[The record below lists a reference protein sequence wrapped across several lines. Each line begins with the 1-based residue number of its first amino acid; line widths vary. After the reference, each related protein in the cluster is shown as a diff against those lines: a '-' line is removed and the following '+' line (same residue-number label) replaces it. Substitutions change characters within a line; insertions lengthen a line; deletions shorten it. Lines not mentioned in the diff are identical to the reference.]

1 MRPFFVVWTG
11 QAFSLFGSMVV
22 QFALVWWL
30 ALTTGSPVVLA
41 IAAFVAIAPQV
52 VLTPFA
58 GALVDRWNRRRVMIA
73 ADGAIAAVTAV
84 LVLLFATGL
93 IDVWHVYVA
102 AFLRAIGG
110 GFHHPAMTAS
120 TTLMVP
126 RQQLSRVGGLNQ
138 ALNGGLGIVAPPVA
152 ALLLLA
158 LPMHL
163 VLAVDIGTAAVAI
176 GTLFVIP
183 IPQPARAP
191 EGKSILGD
199 MREGFRYLW
208 TWKAML
214 LILAIA
220 MALNFLLVPA
230 VTLVP
235 VLVVNHFLGGAPE
248 FAALQSSLGVGLLLG
263 GLLLGAWG
271 GFKRRMV
278 TVNVGLAF
286 MGVGSLVVGVVPSTG
301 FYIALGATFLMGF
314 SASLVNGSIMAVM
327 QATVPPE
334 MQGRVF
340 ALLGAGATAMT
351 PIGLAIAGPVAEVFG
366 TQIWFAVAG
375 IALLA
380 AGFGAFF
387 VPSLMRF
394 EQAEAQADAAARPPG
409 P

>member
-11 QAFSLFGSMVV
+11 QAFSLFGSQVV

-30 ALTTGSPVVLA
+30 ALTTGSPAVLA
-41 IAAFVAIAPQV
+41 FAAFVAIAPQV

-73 ADGAIAAVTAV
+73 ADAGIAAVTVALIV
-84 LVLLFATGL
+84 LFASGL
-93 IDVWHVYVA
+93 IEVWHIYLA
-102 AFLRAIGG
+102 AFLRAVGG

-126 RQQLSRVGGLNQ
+126 RAQLSRVGGLNQ
-138 ALNGGLGIVAPPVA
+138 ALNGGLAIVAPPVA

-163 VLAVDIGTAAVAI
+163 VLSLDIATAAVAI

-183 IPQPARAP
+183 IPQPEKVP
-191 EGKSILGD
+191 EGRSVLAD
-199 MREGFRYLW
+199 MREGFRYIW
-208 TWKAML
+208 TWKGALMIL
-214 LILAIA
+214 LIA

-230 VTLVP
+230 ITLVP

-248 FAALQSSLGVGLLLG
+248 FAALQSAIGVGILIG
-263 GLLLGAWG
+263 GILLGAWG

-278 TVNVGLAF
+278 TINVGLAL
-286 MGVGSLVVGVVPSTG
+286 MGVGSLVVGIVPSTG
-301 FYIALGATFLMGF
+301 FLIAVGATFLMGF
-314 SASLVNGSIMAVM
+314 AASLANGSIMAVM
-327 QATVPPE
+327 QSTVPPE

-351 PIGLAIAGPVAEVFG
+351 PVGLAIAGPVAELLG
-366 TQIWFAVAG
+366 TQIWFVLGGVALVVAG
-375 IALLA
+375 V
-380 AGFGAFF
+380 GAFF
-387 VPSLMRF
+387 VPTLMHF
-394 EQAEAQADAAARPPG
+394 EEGTSASPSS
-409 P
+409 

>member
-11 QAFSLFGSMVV
+11 QAFSLFGSQVV

-30 ALTTGSPVVLA
+30 ALTTGSPAVLA
-41 IAAFVAIAPQV
+41 FAAFVAIAPQV

-73 ADGAIAAVTAV
+73 ADAGIAAVTVALIV
-84 LVLLFATGL
+84 LFASGL
-93 IDVWHVYVA
+93 IEVWHIYLA
-102 AFLRAIGG
+102 AFLRAVGG

-126 RQQLSRVGGLNQ
+126 RAQLSRVGGLNQ
-138 ALNGGLGIVAPPVA
+138 ALNGGLAIVAPPVA

-163 VLAVDIGTAAVAI
+163 VLSLDIATAAVAI

-183 IPQPARAP
+183 IPQPERVP
-191 EGKSILGD
+191 EGRSVLAD
-199 MREGFRYLW
+199 MREGFRYIW
-208 TWKAML
+208 TWKGALMIL
-214 LILAIA
+214 LIA

-230 VTLVP
+230 ITLVP

-248 FAALQSSLGVGLLLG
+248 FAALQSAIGVGILIG
-263 GLLLGAWG
+263 GILLGAWG

-278 TVNVGLAF
+278 TINVGLAL
-286 MGVGSLVVGVVPSTG
+286 MGVGSLVVGIVPSTG
-301 FYIALGATFLMGF
+301 FLIAVGATFLMGF
-314 SASLVNGSIMAVM
+314 AASLANGSIMAVM
-327 QATVPPE
+327 QSTVPPE

-351 PIGLAIAGPVAEVFG
+351 PVGLAIAGPVAELLG
-366 TQIWFAVAG
+366 TQIWFVLGGVALVVAG
-375 IALLA
+375 V
-380 AGFGAFF
+380 GAFF
-387 VPSLMRF
+387 VPTLMHF
-394 EQAEAQADAAARPPG
+394 EEGTSATPSS
-409 P
+409 